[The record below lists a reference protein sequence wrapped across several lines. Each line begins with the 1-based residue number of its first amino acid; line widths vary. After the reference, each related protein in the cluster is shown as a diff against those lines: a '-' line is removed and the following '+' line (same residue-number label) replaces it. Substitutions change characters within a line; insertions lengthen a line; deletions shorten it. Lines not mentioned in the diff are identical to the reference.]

1 LEVPKAANDNTDPNA
16 PLRLSVAAEHAFP
29 FAGMTA
35 SGLRKERDRGRLTT
49 WMIAGKE
56 YTTLNAIEEM
66 KQLCRVEAQ
75 DRTSGSEKSAGQKAS
90 LSRARPGSSSTAQSI
105 SPRDAM
111 LARLKKHK
119 AA

>member
-1 LEVPKAANDNTDPNA
+1 MKCPVAANDNVDPNA
-16 PLRLSVAAEHAFP
+16 PLRLGVAAEHAFP
-29 FAGMTA
+29 FGGMTA

-56 YTTLNAIEEM
+56 YTTLNSIEGM

-75 DRTSGSEKSAGQKAS
+75 DRTSGCEKSGGQKES
-90 LSRARPGSSSTAQSI
+90 SSRVRRGSSSTTGSI

-111 LARLKKHK
+111 LARLAKRK

>member
-1 LEVPKAANDNTDPNA
+1 
-16 PLRLSVAAEHAFP
+16 
-29 FAGMTA
+29 MTA

-66 KQLCRVEAQ
+66 KLLCRVEAQ
-75 DRTSGSEKSAGQKAS
+75 DRTSGCEESAEQRVS
-90 LSRARPGSSSTAQSI
+90 SSRARPGSSSTVGSI

-111 LARLKKHK
+111 LTRLRKRK